1 MKETV
6 EVVAS
11 VIKKNN
17 LILCTRRPTSKKFPG
32 YWEFP
37 GGKVED
43 GETKEEA
50 LIREIKEES
59 NMKVLKYWPIGYQE
73 VVDEGV
79 YQLRYACIVEPY
91 GSFEKDPDAGEG
103 YGVDKI
109 CTVDPEEFTKYV
121 QWGKIGKRLIE
132 RAQEIVAK
140 NR

>member
-37 GGKVED
+37 GGKVEK

-50 LIREIKEES
+50 LIREIKEELDVKIKVNS
-59 NMKVLKYWPIGYQE
+59 LIAVIDYEYHDFLLKMYVYDCILLEEDIVLLEHQEMKWLKKENLDSLNWLPSDLE
-73 VVDEGV
+73 
-79 YQLRYACIVEPY
+79 
-91 GSFEKDPDAGEG
+91 
-103 YGVDKI
+103 
-109 CTVDPEEFTKYV
+109 
-121 QWGKIGKRLIE
+121 LI
-132 RAQEIVAK
+132 K
-140 NR
+140 MLMK

>member
-37 GGKVED
+37 GGKVEE

-50 LIREIKEES
+50 LIREIKEELDVKIKVNS
-59 NMKVLKYWPIGYQE
+59 LIAVINYEYHDFLLKMYVYDCILLEEDIVLLEHQEMKWLKKENLDSLNWLPSDLE
-73 VVDEGV
+73 
-79 YQLRYACIVEPY
+79 
-91 GSFEKDPDAGEG
+91 
-103 YGVDKI
+103 
-109 CTVDPEEFTKYV
+109 
-121 QWGKIGKRLIE
+121 LI
-132 RAQEIVAK
+132 K
-140 NR
+140 MLMK

>member
-50 LIREIKEES
+50 LIREIKEELDVKIKVNS
-59 NMKVLKYWPIGYQE
+59 LITIIDYEYHDFLLKMYVYDCILLEEDIVLLEHQEMRWLKKENLDSLNWLPSDLELIKMLMK
-73 VVDEGV
+73 
-79 YQLRYACIVEPY
+79 
-91 GSFEKDPDAGEG
+91 
-103 YGVDKI
+103 
-109 CTVDPEEFTKYV
+109 
-121 QWGKIGKRLIE
+121 
-132 RAQEIVAK
+132 
-140 NR
+140 